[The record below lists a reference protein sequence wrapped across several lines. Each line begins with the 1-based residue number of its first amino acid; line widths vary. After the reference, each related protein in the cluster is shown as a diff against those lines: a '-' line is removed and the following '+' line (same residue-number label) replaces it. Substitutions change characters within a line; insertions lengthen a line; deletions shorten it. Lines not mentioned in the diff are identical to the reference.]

1 MSRPLPRPRPS
12 QARILDY
19 REGRMGVSA
28 VPGSGKTW
36 TLSLLAARLVQ
47 ETPLARGQQILVVT
61 LVNAARGKFEQQVR
75 EFLGEQSL
83 GTLYRVRTLHGLAK
97 DIVSE
102 RPGLVGLSDEF
113 EILDEK
119 EAGDILSDAVHA
131 WFRAHPTFGA
141 EEYFPPQ
148 TGPRSDQVLQAWK
161 GREVPQI
168 ARNFIQRAKDYRLSP
183 QRLRS
188 ALADYPRLLPLAEM
202 GTAVYEDY
210 ERALRYRGAV
220 DFQDL
225 IRLALEALEADEDY
239 RARLRTR
246 WPVILEDEAQDS
258 SQLQEAIL
266 RQLVGATG
274 NWVRV
279 GDPNQAIYET
289 FTTASPE
296 FLRRFLLESGVEAR
310 ELPESGR
317 SAPSI
322 IRLANRLIAWATHH
336 PREEVRQR
344 RPLAGPTIRPLTEGN
359 PADHPGNIEIHL
371 DRKMTAAEERE
382 YVAGRIAEWLPGHL
396 DRTLAVLVPTN
407 KSGAEMAKV
416 LRASRL
422 PVVEMLKTTTSTRQ
436 VAGALCRIFDLLAH
450 PTKTAAVADGLVVW
464 QREERDSKVVIEAAN
479 QLRNCRQVESYLAP
493 HGRDWLQER
502 RQEPSLAGA
511 PPEMWHRLEAFRER
525 VRVWQRASLLPVDQL
540 ILTIAADLFA
550 EPAEIATAYA
560 IALQLQRTA
569 LDQPRD
575 TLHQCYLEL
584 REIATNSRKFVGL
597 AEDGEQFDPSQ
608 YPGQVVLMTH
618 HGAKGLEWD
627 RVHLTSVNNYDF
639 PSGDPHDVYQGEV
652 YYLKDRLN
660 PQAEAL
666 AQLKALESGAPYHLG
681 EAGRAAR
688 IDYAAERLRLLY
700 VGVTRARRE
709 LIITWNTGRMGNL
722 QPARSLYP
730 LTAALAN
737 GVELEGEAAGERAA
751 PGTPIDEEEGA

>member
-1 MSRPLPRPRPS
+1 MTRSLPRPRPS

-102 RPGLVGLSDEF
+102 RPSLVGLSDEF

-119 EAGDILSDAVHA
+119 ETEEILQDAVRT
-131 WFRAHPTFGA
+131 WFRGHPTFGID
-141 EEYFPPQ
+141 EYFPPQ
-148 TGPRSDQVLQAWK
+148 TGERSEQILHSWK
-161 GREVPQI
+161 EREVPRM
-168 ARNFIQRAKDYRLSP
+168 AKDFIQRAKDYRLRPAQLQES
-183 QRLRS
+183 LR
-188 ALADYPRLLPLAEM
+188 DYPRLLPLAEM
-202 GTAVYEDY
+202 SIAVYEDY

-225 IRLALEALEADEDY
+225 IRLALEALEADEGY
-239 RARLRTR
+239 RTRLRAR

-266 RQLVGATG
+266 RRLVGETG

-296 FLRRFLLESGVEAR
+296 FLRRFLVEPGVKAR

-322 IRLANRLIAWATHH
+322 IRLANRLIAWSTHH

-344 RPLAGPTIRPLTEGN
+344 TPLTGPTIRPLAEGN
-359 PADHPGNIEIHL
+359 PEDCPGNIEIHL
-371 DRKMTAAEERE
+371 DRKMTAVEERD
-382 YVAGRIAEWLPGHL
+382 YVAGRIAEWLPGHS

-407 KSGAEMAKV
+407 KWGAEMSKV
-416 LRASRL
+416 LRARHL
-422 PVVEMLKTTTSTRQ
+422 PVVEMLKTTISTRQ
-436 VAGALCRIFDLLAH
+436 VAGALYRILGLLVQ
-450 PTKTAAVADGLVVW
+450 PTSSAALADGLIVW
-464 QREERDSKVVIEAAN
+464 KRGERDSKEVKEAAN
-479 QLRNCRQVESYLAP
+479 HLRQCRQVETYLAP
-493 HGRDWLQER
+493 RERDWLRER
-502 RQEPSLAGA
+502 RVEGGGPGVSKESSECLQG
-511 PPEMWHRLEAFRER
+511 FRER
-525 VRVWQRASLLPVDQL
+525 VQVWQKASLLPIDQL
-540 ILTIAADLFA
+540 ILTIAADLFSEAA
-550 EPAEIATAYA
+550 ELATAYS
-560 IALQLQRTA
+560 IALTLQRTA
-569 LDQPRD
+569 LVQPRD
-575 TLHQCYLEL
+575 VLRQCHQEL
-584 REIATNSRKFVGL
+584 REIATNNRKFVGL
-597 AEDGEQFDPSQ
+597 ADDGDQFDPSR

-639 PSGDPHDVYQGEV
+639 PSGDPHDIYQGEV
-652 YYLKDRLN
+652 YYLRDRLN

-666 AQLKALESGAPYHLG
+666 AQLKALKTGVPYRLG
-681 EAGRAAR
+681 EAGQEAR

-700 VGVTRARRE
+700 VGLTRARRE

-722 QPARSLYP
+722 QPARP
-730 LTAALAN
+730 LHALAAW
-737 GVELEGEAAGERAA
+737 LTDPRAWEGEATPE
-751 PGTPIDEEEGA
+751 GTRQGSRTDSEEEV